1 MVPGYES
8 VFGLVERPFSLA
20 PDPRFFFREGGHG
33 RAMEAILAGL
43 ARRDPF
49 LLVTGD
55 LGVGK
60 TLLGRTLVGE
70 LRRHRPAAYVGHPLI
85 TPEGLLRL
93 LLDDLGGAS
102 DGWSRTGSGTLADKQ
117 RQLTSMVAA
126 AGDAGFPAVVV
137 LDDAHRTPLPMR
149 DVLVDLTT
157 PEPGHDAALQ
167 VVLLAQPPA
176 QAPLT
181 LGSGFEDRVK
191 TRVRLASLT
200 REECADYVTHRLRLA
215 GASDGSIVAP
225 RAIDM
230 LFGLS
235 NGLPRLVNLLCE
247 RALQTAAASGE
258 STIEPGH
265 IAAAAS
271 ALELT
276 HARPRRFRWFSR
288 KIS

>member
-20 PDPRFFFREGGHG
+20 PDPRFFFRGGGHG
-33 RAMEAILAGL
+33 RALDAILAGL
-43 ARRDPF
+43 ARGDSF

-60 TLLGRTLVGE
+60 TLLGRTLAADLRGRRPVACVGN
-70 LRRHRPAAYVGHPLI
+70 PLV
-85 TPEGLLRL
+85 TPDALLRL
-93 LLDDLGGAS
+93 LGDDFAAVLGDSPPAGY
-102 DGWSRTGSGTLADKQ
+102 GTF
-117 RQLTSMVAA
+117 V
-126 AGDAGFPAVVV
+126 
-137 LDDAHRTPLPMR
+137 DAHQQLSSRLAME
-149 DVLVDLTT
+149 
-157 PEPGHDAALQ
+157 EPGRHAALQ

-181 LGSGFEDRVK
+181 LGSGLDDRIT
-191 TRVRLASLT
+191 TRARLTPLN
-200 REECADYVTHRLRLA
+200 REECADYVAHRLRLA
-215 GASDGSIVAP
+215 GASGASIVAS
-225 RAIDM
+225 RAVDM

-247 RALQTAAASGE
+247 RALQEAAANGQQ
-258 STIEPGH
+258 TIEPGQ

-271 ALELT
+271 ALKLT

-288 KIS
+288 KVS

>member
-20 PDPRFFFREGGHG
+20 PDPRFFFREGSHG
-33 RAMEAILAGL
+33 RAMDAILAGL

-60 TLLGRTLVGE
+60 TLLGRTLVSE
-70 LRRHRPAAYVGHPLI
+70 LRLDRPVAYVGNPLLM
-85 TPEGLLRL
+85 PEALLRL
-93 LLDDLGGAS
+93 LVDDLSGATA
-102 DGWSRTGSGTLADKQ
+102 GWPPVGSGTLADMQ
-117 RQLTSMVAA
+117 RQLTSMFAA
-126 AGDAGFPAVVV
+126 AGDAGTPAVLV
-137 LDDAHRTPLPMR
+137 LDDAHRTPPPTR
-149 DVLVDLTT
+149 DALVDLTT
-157 PEPGHDAALQ
+157 PEPGHEAALQ

-181 LGSGFEDRVK
+181 LGSGVDDRVK
-191 TRVRLASLT
+191 TRLRLASLN
-200 REECADYVTHRLRLA
+200 REECADYVAHRLRLA
-215 GASDGSIVAP
+215 GASDASLVAS
-225 RAIDM
+225 RALDM

-247 RALQTAAASGE
+247 RALQEAAARGE

-271 ALELT
+271 ALKLT
-276 HARPRRFRWFSR
+276 HARPRRFRWFAR
-288 KIS
+288 KTS